1 MKGIFAS
8 LVVASALAVA
18 SPAFADNDGQE
29 RASNLIATDTEYREA
44 WQDAV
49 RKEER
54 LPEWILNLSG
64 ASSPMTAVTE
74 DGNKY
79 LVGQVCDKANDCL
92 HNRVIV
98 AFSWDK
104 SHAYVLWAK
113 VPGALPEGVAPSTHA
128 DYRWLGNP
136 SGGLQTMLREQ
147 LKNDPKWY

>member
-1 MKGIFAS
+1 VKGIFAS
-8 LVVASALAVA
+8 LLVASALAVA

-49 RKEER
+49 RREER

-79 LVGQVCDKANDCL
+79 LVGQVCDKADNCL

-104 SHAYVLWAK
+104 AHAYVLWVK
-113 VPGALPEGVAPSTHA
+113 VPSALPEGKDPSTHA
-128 DYRWLGNP
+128 DYRWLGSP
-136 SGGLQTMLREQ
+136 SEGLQTMLREQ